1 MYSGGGYTVAHMAPL
16 RMNRASIVVFV
27 ALAIVVS
34 ACAAA
39 TVDKPPIPGNVG
51 GIRAVELAPQFSVST
66 SSGEV
71 FSLAEHLTN
80 DGRPVFL
87 NLWASWCFPCREE
100 MPDIDAAARRFPEVM
115 FIGVAVQDS
124 RTESEKFL
132 DEVQVSYLIGFDT
145 DDMVDRAY
153 SPIGLP
159 ATYIISSEGVI
170 LDRILG
176 KLTEEQIAEEFAVHF
191 G

>member
-1 MYSGGGYTVAHMAPL
+1 MPTHSTNRTLVVA
-16 RMNRASIVVFV
+16 FV
-27 ALAIVVS
+27 ALTIVAS
-34 ACAAA
+34 ACASA
-39 TVDKPPIPGNVG
+39 TVDKPATLGNVG
-51 GIRAVELAPQFSVST
+51 GIGAAELAPQFSVPT
-66 SSGEV
+66 SSGEI
-71 FSLAEHLTN
+71 FSLQEHLSD

-100 MPDIDAAARRFPEVM
+100 MPDIDAASKRFPEIM

-124 RTESEKFL
+124 RTESQKFL
-132 DEVQVSYLIGFDT
+132 DEIQVSYLIGFDT
-145 DDMVDRAY
+145 DDIVDRAY

-176 KLTEEQIAEEFAVHF
+176 KLTEEQIAEEFAIHF